1 MLAVPSQMGVLNVQS
16 LSKSFGGL
24 RAVSD
29 VSLVLEDR
37 RIHGLIGPNGAGKST
52 MFGLIAGDL
61 RPDSGAVTFGG
72 RDITTMPVHERARI
86 GMARTFQ
93 IANVFESMTV
103 WDNVLIGAERH
114 DNLGIAR
121 SILWHSSP
129 APSVA
134 ARVRETLDLVGIAEL
149 ADVPASFMTFGQ
161 QRLLAAARAM
171 AAKPKLLLLD
181 EPAAGLSGP
190 EIEAL
195 TSAIRHL
202 RSNGTTVIVVEHNM
216 KLVMGLCEHIAV
228 MNLGKKIAEGS
239 PSEIK
244 NSRAVS
250 EAYLGR

>member
-121 SILWHSSP
+121 SILWHS
-129 APSVA
+129 
-134 ARVRETLDLVGIAEL
+134 
-149 ADVPASFMTFGQ
+149 
-161 QRLLAAARAM
+161 
-171 AAKPKLLLLD
+171 
-181 EPAAGLSGP
+181 
-190 EIEAL
+190 
-195 TSAIRHL
+195 
-202 RSNGTTVIVVEHNM
+202 
-216 KLVMGLCEHIAV
+216 
-228 MNLGKKIAEGS
+228 
-239 PSEIK
+239 
-244 NSRAVS
+244 
-250 EAYLGR
+250 

>member
-1 MLAVPSQMGVLNVQS
+1 
-16 LSKSFGGL
+16 
-24 RAVSD
+24 
-29 VSLVLEDR
+29 
-37 RIHGLIGPNGAGKST
+37 
-52 MFGLIAGDL
+52 
-61 RPDSGAVTFGG
+61 
-72 RDITTMPVHERARI
+72 MPVHERARI

-149 ADVPASFMTFGQ
+149 ADVPASLMTFGQ

-171 AAKPKLLLLD
+171 AARPKLLLLD

-195 TSAIRHL
+195 TNAIRHL

-216 KLVMGLCEHIAV
+216 KLVMSLCEHIAV